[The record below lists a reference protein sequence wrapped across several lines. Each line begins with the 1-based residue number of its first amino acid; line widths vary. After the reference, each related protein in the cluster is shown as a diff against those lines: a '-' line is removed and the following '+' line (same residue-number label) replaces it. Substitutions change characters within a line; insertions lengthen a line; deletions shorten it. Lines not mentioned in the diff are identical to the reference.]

1 MNTHMRSYRV
11 GSVRVLSTGPSVPL
25 QLGCATLWYVVV
37 FTNLEAPQTLYFE
50 DFYESVIIE
59 AGLIIN
65 SISSHLEMAWS
76 FGDQSPPRS
85 PPIFASLERKTLLS
99 LGKL

>member
-11 GSVRVLSTGPSVPL
+11 RSVRVLSTGASVPL

-76 FGDQSPPRS
+76 FW
-85 PPIFASLERKTLLS
+85 
-99 LGKL
+99 